1 MGTVNMEDVMV
12 VGFIALVVV
21 VVLILLAFAYMRGFE
36 DGKRSYNCKG
46 DDARDAFRSGYN
58 LGYMQGV
65 ETERNAKWKN

>member
-12 VGFIALVVV
+12 VSFIALVVV

-36 DGKRSYNCKG
+36 DGKRSYNRKA
-46 DDARDAFRSGYN
+46 DDAQDAFRSGYN

-65 ETERNAKWKN
+65 ESERKAQWKN

>member
-12 VGFIALVVV
+12 VLFIALVIV

-36 DGKRSYNCKG
+36 DGKRSYNYKIDG
-46 DDARDAFRSGYN
+46 AQDAFRSGYN

-65 ETERNAKWKN
+65 ESERKAQWKN

>member
-21 VVLILLAFAYMRGFE
+21 VVLILLVFAYMRGFT
-36 DGKRSYNCKG
+36 DGKFSNVRNT
-46 DDARDAFRSGYN
+46 DAQNAFRSGYN

-65 ETERNAKWKN
+65 EAERKAQWKN